1 MSRIYPAI
9 SLYDSSSSEMMVMY
23 LTQKN
28 QLRELNKSEFL
39 ALRELCRMSKNL
51 YNVGLYTVRQ
61 YFFQERK
68 HLRYESNYHQCK
80 GNENYQ
86 LLNTDIAQQTLKVV
100 DRTFK
105 SFYGLISAV
114 KGGSYQQRVK
124 LPHYLPA
131 DGYFLLIIPRIV
143 VRDGKFRVPMSKAF
157 KKQYGEIWIPFPKR
171 LDINQVKEVRI
182 HPKYNARYF
191 EVEFISETEPEP
203 VEVNPSRAIS
213 IDLGVDNLAACVDTS
228 GASFLVDGKPIKS
241 INQGYNKRNAHLQS
255 IKDKQGI
262 KGFTNQQVKLVARR
276 NNQVRDYLNKTA
288 RFIANHCIK
297 NQIAQMIVGYNP
309 GIKQEINIGKRNNQ
323 NFVQIPFHSLR
334 FKLKALCERYGLIYT
349 EQEESYTSKASAV
362 DGDEIP
368 VYNADNPK
376 TYQFSGKRI
385 KRGLY
390 RTRDGH
396 LVNSD
401 LNGSLNIG
409 RKCKHNGFAGVSRGS
424 LTAPR
429 RINLL
434 KLEKNVEQR
443 GFNPLRNN
451 FLESPVL

>member
-1 MSRIYPAI
+1 MF
-9 SLYDSSSSEMMVMY
+9 MY

-28 QLRELNKSEFL
+28 QVRELNKFEFL
-39 ALRELCRMSKNL
+39 ALRELCRLSKNL

-80 GNENYQ
+80 VNENYQ

-114 KGGSYQQRVK
+114 KGGGYQQKVK
-124 LPHYLPA
+124 LPYYLPK
-131 DGYFLLIIPRIV
+131 DSYFLLIIPRIV
-143 VRDGKFRVPMSKAF
+143 VKGGKFRVPMSKAF
-157 KKQYGEIWIPFPKR
+157 KKQYGEIWMPFPKR

-191 EVEFISETEPEP
+191 EVEFISEVEPEP
-203 VEVNPSRAIS
+203 VEVNPDNAIS
-213 IDLGVDNLAACVDTS
+213 IDLGVDNLAACVDTN

-241 INQGYNKRNAHLQS
+241 INQGFNKRNAYLQS

-262 KGFTNQQVKLVARR
+262 KSFTNQQVKLAAKR
-276 NNQVRDYLNKTA
+276 NNQVRDYLNKAA

-297 NQIAQMIVGYNP
+297 NQIAQVIVGYNP

-334 FKLKALCERYGLIYT
+334 SKLKALCERYGLIYT
-349 EQEESYTSKASAV
+349 EQDESYTSKASAV

-376 TYQFSGKRI
+376 SCQFSGKRI

-409 RKCKHNGFAGVSRGS
+409 RKCKHEGFGRVSRGS

-434 KLEKNVEQR
+434 KLERNVEKR
-443 GFNPLRNN
+443 G
-451 FLESPVL
+451 

>member
-1 MSRIYPAI
+1 MF
-9 SLYDSSSSEMMVMY
+9 MF

-28 QLRELNKSEFL
+28 QIRELNKSEFL
-39 ALRELCRMSKNL
+39 ALRELCRLSKNL

-68 HLRYESNYHQCK
+68 HLRYESAYHLCK
-80 GNENYQ
+80 TNENYK

-105 SFYGLISAV
+105 SFYGLLNAL
-114 KGGSYQQRVK
+114 KNGSYQQKVK
-124 LPHYLPA
+124 LPNYLPKE
-131 DGYFLLIIPRIV
+131 GYFVLIIPRIV
-143 VRDGKFRVPMSKAF
+143 VKDNKFRVPMSNAF
-157 KKQYGEIWIPFPKR
+157 KKQFGELWIPFPQR
-171 LDINQVKEVRI
+171 LDIDLIKEVRI
-182 HPKYNARYF
+182 HPKYDARYF
-191 EVEFISETEPEP
+191 EVEFISEVAPEP
-203 VEVNPSRAIS
+203 VEVVPGSAIS
-213 IDLGVDNLAACVDTS
+213 IDLGVDNLVACVDTN

-241 INQGYNKRNAHLQS
+241 INQWYNKRNAELQS

-262 KGFTNQQVKLVARR
+262 KGITNQQVKLLARR
-276 NNQVRDYLNKTA
+276 NNQVRDYLNKAA
-288 RFIANHCIK
+288 RFIIDHCIHK
-297 NQIAQMIVGYNP
+297 GIARLIVGYNP
-309 GIKQEINIGKRNNQ
+309 GIKQEINIGGRNNQ

-334 FKLKALCERYGLIYT
+334 SKLKALCERYGLTYT
-349 EQEESYTSKASAV
+349 EQEESYTSKASAA

-376 TYQFSGKRI
+376 QYQFSGQRI

-390 RTRDGH
+390 STKDGH

-409 RKCKHNGFAGVSRGS
+409 RKSKHEGFNRVSRGS

-434 KLEKNVEQR
+434 KLERKRETTRLIACCVV
-443 GFNPLRNN
+443 F
-451 FLESPVL
+451 F

>member
-1 MSRIYPAI
+1 
-9 SLYDSSSSEMMVMY
+9 MY

-28 QLRELNKSEFL
+28 QIRELNKSEFV
-39 ALRELCRMSKNL
+39 ALRELCRLSKNL

-68 HLRYESNYHQCK
+68 HLRYESAYHLCK
-80 GNENYQ
+80 VNENYK

-114 KGGSYQQRVK
+114 KNGSYQQKVK
-124 LPHYLPA
+124 LPNYLPK
-131 DGYFLLIIPRIV
+131 DGYFLMIIPRV
-143 VRDGKFRVPMSKAF
+143 VVKDGKFRVPMSNAF
-157 KKQYGEIWIPFPKR
+157 RKQFGEVWIPFPKR
-171 LDINQVKEVRI
+171 LNINQIKEVRI

-191 EVEFISETEPEP
+191 EVEFISEVDPEP
-203 VEVNPSRAIS
+203 VEVKSNSAIS
-213 IDLGVDNLAACVDTS
+213 IDLGVDNLAACVDTN
-228 GASFLVDGKPIKS
+228 GASFLVNGKPIKS
-241 INQGYNKRNAHLQS
+241 INQWFNKRNAQLQS

-262 KGFTNQQVKLVARR
+262 KGITNQQVKLTAKR

-288 RFIANHCIK
+288 RFIVNHCIQ
-297 NQIAQMIVGYNP
+297 NNIANLIVGYNP
-309 GIKQEINIGKRNNQ
+309 GIKQEINIGGRNNQ

-334 FKLKALCERYGLIYT
+334 SKLKAMCERYALNYQ
-349 EQEESYTSKASAV
+349 EQEESYTSKASAI

-376 TYQFSGKRI
+376 EYQFSGLRV

-390 RTRDGH
+390 RTKSRH
-396 LVNSD
+396 LVNAD

-409 RKCKHNGFAGVSRGS
+409 RKSKLNGFLVGEFRAA
-424 LTAPR
+424 LTQPR

-434 KLEKNVEQR
+434 KLEKWR
-443 GFNPLRNN
+443 ATALALLGTT
-451 FLESPVL
+451 S

>member
-1 MSRIYPAI
+1 
-9 SLYDSSSSEMMVMY
+9 MY
-23 LTQKN
+23 LTLRN
-28 QLRELNKSEFL
+28 QVRELNKSEFL
-39 ALRELCRMSKNL
+39 ALRELCRLSKNL

-61 YFFQERK
+61 YFFEERK

-80 GNENYQ
+80 ANENYQ

-124 LPHYLPA
+124 LPHYLPKE
-131 DGYFLLIIPRIV
+131 GYFLLIIPCGWSTRRDKTKVPRLTMKDGRFRI
-143 VRDGKFRVPMSKAF
+143 PMSTQF
-157 KKQYGEIWIPFPKR
+157 KREFGEIWINFPDR
-171 LDINQVKEVRI
+171 INYESLKEIRI
-182 HPKYNARYF
+182 HPRYNARFF
-191 EVEFISETEPEP
+191 EVEFISEVEPES
-203 VEVNPSRAIS
+203 VEVNPSTAIS
-213 IDLGVDNLAACVDTS
+213 IDLGVDNLAACVDTN

-241 INQGYNKRNAHLQS
+241 INQGFNKRNAYLQS

-262 KGFTNQQVKLVARR
+262 KSFTNQQVKLIAKR

-288 RFIANHCIK
+288 RFIVNHCIN

-323 NFVQIPFHSLR
+323 NFVQIPLHSLR
-334 FKLKALCERYGLIYT
+334 SKLKALCGRYGLIYT

-368 VYNADNPK
+368 VYNADNPN
-376 TYQFSGKRI
+376 THQFSGKRV

-390 RTRDGH
+390 RTKDGH
-396 LVNSD
+396 LVNAD

-409 RKCKHNGFAGVSRGS
+409 RKSKHEGFGRVSRGS

-434 KLEKNVEQR
+434 KLERNVPQR
-443 GFNPLRNN
+443 VKIRLRNIL
-451 FLESPVL
+451 LESPVL